1 MRSVLPSALRNV
13 FVALVAACGLVGSAC
28 GGHPE
33 VVADESAAL
42 AEDGTDASEVESYAS
57 ALSATFTLP
66 STDLTSGM
74 LVTAASKTQG
84 FFAPAGCL
92 VTTVD
97 TPTATV
103 THEFKNCAGP
113 WGLLRVN
120 GSVRVT
126 YLSTI
131 VDGQNAL
138 KLEVTGTGL
147 TLNRA
152 TLDYHATAIV
162 FAKGLARR
170 MKYASQLE
178 GKTAHGRTASRT
190 TDWTVA
196 WSVGEA
202 CLAVDGSA
210 EGNITGRPL
219 KTTVKGYRRC
229 RGGCPEKG
237 GEIDVLNE
245 KTGNSISIHYNGGS
259 SATFTGVHATPM
271 DFVVACGI

>member
-1 MRSVLPSALRNV
+1 LPSALRNV
-13 FVALVAACGLVGSAC
+13 FVALVATCAFAGSAC
-28 GGHPE
+28 GGRHE
-33 VVADESAAL
+33 VVADESTAL
-42 AEDGTDASEVESYAS
+42 AEDATDASEAESHAA

-74 LVTAASKTQG
+74 LVTDASKTQG
-84 FFAPAGCL
+84 FFAPTGCL

-97 TPTATV
+97 TPSATV

-120 GSVRVT
+120 GIVRVT
-126 YLSTI
+126 YASMT
-131 VDGQNAL
+131 VDGQSAL

-152 TLDYHATAIV
+152 TLDYHATAVV
-162 FAKGLARR
+162 FVSGLARR
-170 MKYASQLE
+170 MKYASQLD
-178 GKTAHGRTASRT
+178 GKTARGRTLSRT

-196 WSVGEA
+196 WSVGAA
-202 CLAVDGSA
+202 CLVVEGSA
-210 EGNITGRPL
+210 EGTITGRPL
-219 KTTVKGYRRC
+219 KTTVRGYRRC

-245 KTGNSISIHYNGGS
+245 KTGASISIHYNGGS
-259 SATFTGVHATPM
+259 SATLTGVHGNPM
-271 DFVVACGI
+271 DFVLACGI